1 MSFLRLTYLKPLR
14 KDDGWACLLKRYEVH
29 RMFKRKLSL
38 AVALMVCGVAQA
50 AEPLTIDVHRD
61 ANCGCCKEW
70 VKHLESNGFKVVDH
84 VESNMSAIKQSLGV
98 PQGLVSCHTAI
109 IDGKFVEGHVPAEE
123 IKKLSGRSDLAG
135 IAVPGMPAGS
145 PGMDYGQ
152 NHQPYQVLGLTKAG
166 AQEVVADYPSSR

>member
-1 MSFLRLTYLKPLR
+1 M
-14 KDDGWACLLKRYEVH
+14 
-29 RMFKRKLSL
+29 
-38 AVALMVCGVAQA
+38 
-50 AEPLTIDVHRD
+50 HRD

-84 VESNMSAIKQSLGV
+84 VESNMSAIKLSLGV
-98 PQGLVSCHTAI
+98 PQGLASCHTAV

-123 IKKLSGRSDLAG
+123 IKKLSSRSDLAG

-152 NHQPYQVLGLTKAG
+152 SHQSYQVLGLTKAG
-166 AQEVVADYPSSR
+166 AQEKVAQYPASQ